1 MSRWIWLAV
10 GLGLLLAIALALRE
24 PTLPV
29 EVAEVS
35 RGSLQ
40 VGIEEDVQTR
50 LRRRELLVA
59 PLPGRIER
67 IELLPGDSVSAGQ
80 PLLTLSAGP
89 APRLDAAQQS
99 RLRAEL
105 QAAEAERSRLR
116 GLIVAAEAAATLA
129 EQDAGRA
136 RRLAA
141 EQVIAPAALD
151 QVLTEARVRLADLQ
165 AARAAEAAAVSQQ
178 QALQALLDPDQGQA
192 QQLILRSP
200 IDGIVLQRLRES
212 SGTVAAGE
220 RLLEIGDPTQLEVV
234 GELLSED
241 AVRLT
246 AGALVELSGWG
257 GPTLLRG
264 RVERIEPAA
273 YTKISA
279 LGVEEQRVKVIAVP
293 DPSGGDWPVLGDGY
307 RLRARYIAWSGEDR
321 LLVPSAALQ
330 RDRDGWSVLRV
341 IDGRASRSAV
351 RIGRRNE
358 THAEVSEGLAEG
370 DVVILYGEDR
380 VQEGRRV
387 SYTL

>member
-10 GLGLLLAIALALRE
+10 GVGLLLAIALALRE

-50 LRRRELLVA
+50 LRRRELILT
-59 PLPGRIER
+59 PLPGHIER
-67 IELLPGDSVSAGQ
+67 IELLPGDAVSAGQ

-105 QAAEAERSRLR
+105 RAAEAERGRLR
-116 GLIVAAEAAATLA
+116 RLIAAAEAASALA
-129 EQDAGRA
+129 EQEAGRA

-151 QVLTEARVRLADLQ
+151 QALTEARVRLAEVQ
-165 AARAAEAAAVSQQ
+165 AARAAEAAAAGQL
-178 QALQALLDPDQGQA
+178 QALRALLDPDQGQA

-200 IDGIVLQRLRES
+200 IDGIVLQRWRES
-212 SGTVAAGE
+212 SGAVAAGE

-241 AVRLT
+241 AVRLS
-246 AGALVELSGWG
+246 AGATVELTGWG
-257 GPTLLRG
+257 GPVLLRA

-293 DPSGGDWPVLGDGY
+293 DLAGGDWPALGDGY

-341 IDGRASRSAV
+341 VDGQARRVNVSLGQRSD
-351 RIGRRNE
+351 
-358 THAEVSEGLAEG
+358 THAEVTAGLDEG

-380 VQEGRRV
+380 VDEGRRV
-387 SYTL
+387 SY